1 MAMLGAEQAIDKYW
15 AKCFAP
21 GRRLR
26 FSPGLQTS
34 LIRHSNIKHVSF
46 TVKGNLTIL
55 EAIDPCYN
63 LYFHTTGTTARC
75 GAEMKIKEVK
85 LLICFKF

>member
-1 MAMLGAEQAIDKYW
+1 MAMPAAEQAVDKYW
-15 AKCFAP
+15 VKFLAP

-34 LIRHSNIKHVSF
+34 LIRQSNITHVSF
-46 TVKGNLTIL
+46 IVKGNLTTL

-63 LYFHTTGTTARC
+63 LYFHNRNYYQC
-75 GAEMKIKEVK
+75 EAEMKIKEFK
-85 LLICFKF
+85 LFICFKF